1 MCSSQA
7 SQPVTATKRW
17 LLPLALGALTLLGC
31 RRDAPALPSPP
42 GRDTRP
48 SQSEAVANIR
58 FENVTTELSVN
69 FVPTN
74 GEELEHFSILETI
87 GVGIA
92 WLDYNNDSQLDL
104 FIPGGG
110 SFDAQPTPTGKPG
123 GLLRNFD
130 GQFRNTSRPAN
141 IDSAPYYS
149 HAAIRGDFNNDGFCD
164 MLVTGYGGLC
174 LFCNMG
180 DGTFEE
186 VASQVGLDSPAWS
199 TGAAW
204 GDINGDGNLDLFVT
218 NYVSWSFA
226 DHPAC
231 FLEKQTVCS
240 PIQFTAQPD
249 VAFLS
254 TGNGTFEATDMSHA
268 SAGKG
273 LAVMAA
279 DYDRDGDVDFY
290 VANDTT
296 PNALLENNAG
306 ELRDIALESGVAF
319 GDSASSDGSMGIDVG
334 DYNLDGHPDLWV
346 ANYEGQ
352 SFALYRGL
360 ESLLFRH
367 ESASTRISAVGGLYV
382 GFGTAFVDLDGD
394 GDEDLLCTTGH
405 VTDASPNSPLK
416 QQPLLF
422 ENAAGKAFTNV
433 ASQAGPYMASK
444 HVGRGLAMAD
454 YDGDGAVDVAISH
467 NNAPTAVLRNVSKR
481 HGNWLAVRL
490 VGRSS
495 NRDAIGASLTV
506 TPSGQPTQLRL
517 VKSGASYISSHED
530 RIFFGLGEGKLVD
543 INVLWPA
550 GGKTQLEG
558 VQSNQTLMLIE
569 P

>member
-1 MCSSQA
+1 MRTTNA
-7 SQPVTATKRW
+7 SQPANATKPW
-17 LLPLALGALTLLGC
+17 LILLVVSAIIGC
-31 RRDAPALPSPP
+31 KRDAPAPP
-42 GRDTRP
+42 QAPTSGIQPDQTAI
-48 SQSEAVANIR
+48 ETNIR
-58 FENVTTELSVN
+58 FENVTSQLKVD

-74 GEELEHFSILETI
+74 GEERKHFSILETI

-92 WLDYNNDSQLDL
+92 WLDYDNDSQLDL

-110 SFDAQPTPTGKPG
+110 SFDSRPSPTGKPG
-123 GLLRNFD
+123 GLLQNQD
-130 GQFRNTSRPAN
+130 GQFRNTSQAAGAQN
-141 IDSAPYYS
+141 APYYS
-149 HAAIRGDFNNDGFCD
+149 HAAIRGDYNNDGFCD
-164 MLVTGYGGLC
+164 MLVTGYGGMC

-186 VASQVGLDSPAWS
+186 VASHVGLENPAWS

-218 NYVSWSFA
+218 NYVSWSFEN
-226 DHPAC
+226 HPAC
-231 FLEKQTVCS
+231 YLEKQTVCS

-249 VAFLS
+249 IAFLS
-254 TGNGTFEATDMSHA
+254 SGNGTFEATDMSA
-268 SAGKG
+268 VSSGKG

-279 DYDRDGDVDFY
+279 DYDRDGDIDFY

-296 PNALLENNAG
+296 PNALLENNSG

-319 GDSASSDGSMGIDVG
+319 GDAASSDGSMGIDVG
-334 DYNLDGHPDLWV
+334 DYNLDGQPDLWV

-360 ESLLFRH
+360 DSLLFRH

-405 VTDASPNSPLK
+405 VTDASPNSPLE

-444 HVGRGLAMAD
+444 HVGRGLALAD
-454 YDGDGAVDVAISH
+454 YDGDGAVDAAISH
-467 NNAPTAVLRNVSKR
+467 NNAPTAVLRNVSNR
-481 HGNWLAVRL
+481 QGNWLALRL

-495 NRDAIGASLTV
+495 NRDAIGASLTI
-506 TPSGQPTQLRL
+506 TSSDQPTQLRL
-517 VKSGASYISSHED
+517 VKSGSSYISSHEG
-530 RIFFGLGEGKLVD
+530 RIFFGLGGKQMVD
-543 INVLWPA
+543 VNVLWPA
-550 GGKTQLEG
+550 GERTLLEN
-558 VQSNQTLMLIE
+558 VQCNQTLLLIE